1 MKTVADYTISVASN
15 TLFLRKTSSQF
26 LNERGTAPVSPGC
39 TTRRAPRGA
48 PQRLARAGDAVH
60 KQDAGHRADLVRR
73 GELFFFLAP
82 TPPKAGPF
90 DPLPVR
96 DSQSG
101 LVPRLHHDYPPRLDF
116 PGPSLL
122 TLLRSKLSLPQT
134 YRVRVLDPDVYD
146 DTVRLKEESSTYCE
160 RISQM
165 IGAGD
170 EAVSK
175 IEKQAKNIEEIKL
188 AAIGQRNKL
197 SATRESQAKEEK
209 ELKQKVLERQE
220 ELERLKAE
228 YDSLCKVRDEQESM
242 IEKLA
247 EHAM

>member
-1 MKTVADYTISVASN
+1 M
-15 TLFLRKTSSQF
+15 
-26 LNERGTAPVSPGC
+26 
-39 TTRRAPRGA
+39 
-48 PQRLARAGDAVH
+48 
-60 KQDAGHRADLVRR
+60 
-73 GELFFFLAP
+73 
-82 TPPKAGPF
+82 
-90 DPLPVR
+90 
-96 DSQSG
+96 
-101 LVPRLHHDYPPRLDF
+101 
-116 PGPSLL
+116 
-122 TLLRSKLSLPQT
+122 
-134 YRVRVLDPDVYD
+134 LDPDVYD

-220 ELERLKAE
+220 ELERLRAE
-228 YDSLCKVRDEQESM
+228 YDSLLKVKTEQENM

>member
-1 MKTVADYTISVASN
+1 MQATALISFDEV
-15 TLFLRKTSSQF
+15 SSF
-26 LNERGTAPVSPGC
+26 FVFFSSHRP
-39 TTRRAPRGA
+39 
-48 PQRLARAGDAVH
+48 PQRR
-60 KQDAGHRADLVRR
+60 DLST
-73 GELFFFLAP
+73 L
-82 TPPKAGPF
+82 
-90 DPLPVR
+90 
-96 DSQSG
+96 SQSG

>member
-1 MKTVADYTISVASN
+1 M
-15 TLFLRKTSSQF
+15 
-26 LNERGTAPVSPGC
+26 
-39 TTRRAPRGA
+39 
-48 PQRLARAGDAVH
+48 
-60 KQDAGHRADLVRR
+60 
-73 GELFFFLAP
+73 
-82 TPPKAGPF
+82 
-90 DPLPVR
+90 
-96 DSQSG
+96 
-101 LVPRLHHDYPPRLDF
+101 DF